1 MTTILTP
8 VDELKEGMELSLFG
22 TTGRIVYIRATSSA
36 MRVELD
42 VNGYA
47 FPCMFYAGDFRNLFP
62 DGVPVI
68 VPDKPKEV
76 RCVVTV
82 DEDGTP
88 RVDGEIC
95 VSVGDWLDIL
105 LENSKTYDLVLTDRE
120 DSK

>member
-8 VDELKEGMELSLFG
+8 VDELKEGAEFMIGATEYRFADSRAYAYASDSNSSVPLFY
-22 TTGRIVYIRATSSA
+22 TLQLHYI
-36 MRVELD
+36 
-42 VNGYA
+42 
-47 FPCMFYAGDFRNLFP
+47 FP

-68 VPDKPKEV
+68 QPDKPKEV

-105 LENSKTYDLVLTDRE
+105 LENSKTYDLVLTERE

>member
-8 VDELKEGMELSLFG
+8 VEKLEAHMEFMIGATLYAVSSNELSAW
-22 TTGRIVYIRATSSA
+22 TPNTAY
-36 MRVELD
+36 
-42 VNGYA
+42 
-47 FPCMFYAGDFRNLFP
+47 PMFSFSHLKVIFP

-68 VPDKPKEV
+68 QPDKPKEV

-105 LENSKTYDLVLTDRE
+105 LENNKTYDLVLTERE
-120 DSK
+120 VQP

>member
-8 VDELKEGMELSLFG
+8 VERLKQEDEFMIGAARYEITGELEAWAIGVALPHFELSGLAV
-22 TTGRIVYIRATSSA
+22 I
-36 MRVELD
+36 
-42 VNGYA
+42 
-47 FPCMFYAGDFRNLFP
+47 FP

-68 VPDKPKEV
+68 QPDEPKEV

-105 LENSKTYDLVLTDRE
+105 LENSKTYDLVLTERE

>member
-8 VDELKEGMELSLFG
+8 VAELKVGDMFCIGAAIYTYVSLFAVNLG
-22 TTGRIVYIRATSSA
+22 MTTLTSSDL
-36 MRVELD
+36 RVI
-42 VNGYA
+42 
-47 FPCMFYAGDFRNLFP
+47 FP

-68 VPDKPKEV
+68 VPDEPKEV

-105 LENSKTYDLVLTDRE
+105 LENSKTYDLVLTERE